1 MSLVACGILVTEPG
15 TKTISTAW
23 KHGALITGLPGE
35 SPQPVFP
42 IAVETDTA
50 LWYGYHNEYSLP
62 LSEGSLPSSIIHT
75 DMDGWLQQSMSM
87 QPTLRKGSDKSP
99 WEYDP
104 QGSYASKVRM
114 KTPTKALQVIAK
126 RIVLGFKGTSAKNE
140 YKKKVCWGE
149 GVNLKKIKM
158 TSFLSVAT
166 IYFKQIFYNLL
177 LSSDSLIVLKNPGWK
192 KYLPSKLH
200 NSAKLQ
206 NLSSWRKKKKLHGAI
221 LSRSLRTLST
231 IFRKPQLLGESRFI

>member
-1 MSLVACGILVTEPG
+1 MDTQVVSISLVSISFFFKIKKKYFLAMSLVACGILVTEPG

-50 LWYGYHNEYSLP
+50 LWYGYHKEYSLP

-140 YKKKVCWGE
+140 YKKK
-149 GVNLKKIKM
+149 
-158 TSFLSVAT
+158 SVGGRVS
-166 IYFKQIFYNLL
+166 I
-177 LSSDSLIVLKNPGWK
+177 WK
-192 KYLPSKLH
+192 K
-200 NSAKLQ
+200 
-206 NLSSWRKKKKLHGAI
+206 
-221 LSRSLRTLST
+221 
-231 IFRKPQLLGESRFI
+231 